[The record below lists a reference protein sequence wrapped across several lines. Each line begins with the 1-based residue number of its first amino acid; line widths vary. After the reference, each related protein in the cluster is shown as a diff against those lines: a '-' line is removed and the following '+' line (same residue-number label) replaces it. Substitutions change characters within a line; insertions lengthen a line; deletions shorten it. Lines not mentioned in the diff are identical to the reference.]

1 MLEQLT
7 PGLIL
12 GIIAV
17 YFLVLLGVSYFTS
30 QSAGNDSFF
39 IGERKSP
46 WIVVAIGMI
55 GASLSGVTFIS
66 IPGWVKDQ
74 SFAYMQMVFGYL
86 VGYLIIATILMPL
99 YYRMRLTS
107 IYTYLEDRFGTA
119 SYKIGAA
126 YFLLSRT
133 IGAAFRLFLV
143 AIVLHKF
150 VLEPMG
156 VSFALTVMFTI
167 ILIWIYTFRGGIKTI
182 IWTDMIQTISMLTA
196 VVLTIYAIAH
206 SLEISI
212 SDVPGM
218 IRNSNYSQMFFF
230 EGGWSDGKNFF
241 KQFISGALIA
251 IVMTGLDQ
259 DMMQKNLSC
268 KNIGSAQKNMLV
280 FSVILV
286 FANILFLALGALLY
300 IYAANIGLAI
310 PEKTDLLYP
319 SIALTALPPF
329 VGIVFVIG
337 LIAAAYSS
345 ADSALTA
352 LTTSFCIDFLNFE
365 KSDQEEA
372 QKKRSRVIV
381 HISFSVLLFFIILIF
396 KQMNNEAV
404 VAGLFKAAGY
414 TYGPILGLFAF
425 GMLTPMKIRKG
436 YWVYVVCLLAPIL
449 SYIINVNSA
458 DWLFGFEFGFLII
471 ALNGLLT
478 FLGLLAIS
486 YRDLTPSEQ

>member
-372 QKKRSRVIV
+372 KKKRLRVIV

-449 SYIINVNSA
+449 SYIINVNST